1 MMILFLEFDKNKNW
15 NMIIQLVKDCFLS
28 MKGKYQGDLSKL
40 IICILNDYEDILLK
54 FYRELFESE

>member
-15 NMIIQLVKDCFLS
+15 NMIIQLVKDYFLS
-28 MKGKYQGDLSKL
+28 MKGKYKGDLSKL

-54 FYRELFESE
+54 FYRKLFESE